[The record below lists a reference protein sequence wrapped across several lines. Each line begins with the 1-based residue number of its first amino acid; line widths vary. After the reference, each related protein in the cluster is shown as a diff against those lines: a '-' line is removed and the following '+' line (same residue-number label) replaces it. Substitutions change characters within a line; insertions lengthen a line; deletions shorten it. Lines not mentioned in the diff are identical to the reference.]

1 MQSLKPSEDPKQ
13 PRKKVDTVLQ
23 RNFTE
28 ELTMIRSKMIDLQL
42 YLENNEFTGPKG
54 PITKSEFV
62 EAVQRYEDMKKANNM
77 MDYADAL
84 IRCVRMIENVP
95 HVAERIRSRYE
106 HFLVDEYQDNDPVQE
121 RLLDAWLGGRNSIC
135 VVGDP
140 RQTIFSFKGADPKIM
155 RDFASK
161 HQGALTVE
169 LTRNYRSTRNIVE
182 WANRIMRDTTASG
195 GAKSDLASTKES
207 GLIPQVRSYY
217 TEKVELEQTG
227 LRIKQ
232 LAERNQVSLGQVAV
246 LLRFRDDIA
255 KVRRSLSLA
264 GINSVSPNDEFW
276 RDVEPVVKNMKKNEH
291 DPQLLGRDA
300 LSEALNSMRWT
311 NQNDNPEAEED
322 EYSELGQNLLDITNS
337 IDGIESMNVSQLL
350 EAYKALEGQGRDA
363 MDGEAVNVMTLH
375 QAKGLEWDAVYIP
388 RFVEGALPT
397 SHAKS
402 PEQIDEERRLTYVG
416 ITRARKYL
424 ELSWGE
430 TYKFTDR
437 SGFEKTRSQSISSFE
452 QYLSE
457 PVKKAAPKPSSK
469 GASQTTEE
477 WSKRFQPPTR
487 SKPTISKAVGA
498 LRPIHE
504 KMKDMEANVRSEY
517 KVDIVLI
524 QIGYFYEAHGESAP
538 ILSEATGYKII
549 GEESGNIRAGLPAAA
564 LSGKLPEIERQGL
577 SVAVIQQVENVGKK
591 MLREVRYVTGNQDLD
606 LGRLLD

>member
-1 MQSLKPSEDPKQ
+1 
-13 PRKKVDTVLQ
+13 
-23 RNFTE
+23 
-28 ELTMIRSKMIDLQL
+28 
-42 YLENNEFTGPKG
+42 
-54 PITKSEFV
+54 
-62 EAVQRYEDMKKANNM
+62 
-77 MDYADAL
+77 
-84 IRCVRMIENVP
+84 
-95 HVAERIRSRYE
+95 
-106 HFLVDEYQDNDPVQE
+106 
-121 RLLDAWLGGRNSIC
+121 
-135 VVGDP
+135 
-140 RQTIFSFKGADPKIM
+140 M

-161 HQGALTVE
+161 HEGALTVE

-182 WANRIMRDTTASG
+182 WANRIMRETTASG
-195 GAKSDLASTKES
+195 GAKSDLASTKEA
-207 GLIPQVRSYY
+207 GLTPQVRSYY

-232 LAERNQVSLGQVAV
+232 LVERNQVSLGQVAV

-276 RDVEPVVKNMKKNEH
+276 RDVEPVVKNMKKNEN
-291 DPQLLGRDA
+291 DPQLLGREA
-300 LSEALNSMRWT
+300 LTEALNAMRWI
-311 NQNDNPEAEED
+311 NQAEDPEAEED
-322 EYSELGQNLLDITNS
+322 EYLELGQNLLDITNS

-350 EAYKALEGQGRDA
+350 EAYKALEVQGRDA

-437 SGFEKTRSQSISSFE
+437 SGLEKTRSQTISSFE
-452 QYLSE
+452 KYISE
-457 PVKKAAPKPSSK
+457 PVKKVAPKPSSK
-469 GASQTTEE
+469 GASQTTDE
-477 WSKRFQPPTR
+477 WSKRFQPPVR
-487 SKPTISKAVGA
+487 NKPASSKAVGVT
-498 LRPIHE
+498 RPISE

-524 QIGYFYEAHGESAP
+524 QIGHFYEAHGASAP
-538 ILSEATGYKII
+538 ILAEATGYKIV
-549 GEESGNIRAGLPAAA
+549 GEESGNVRSGLPVAA
-564 LSGKLPEIERQGL
+564 LSGKLPDIERQGRK
-577 SVAVIQQVENVGKK
+577 VAVIQQVESVGKK
-591 MLREVRYVTGNQDLD
+591 MLREVRYVTGDEFLNLN
-606 LGRLLD
+606 RLIG